1 MSSNEQGFYITLP
14 SESSGDVF
22 PENNPSEYTVRLPHW
37 IQLKGEWEIGLHSIN
52 YTPWN
57 IIQSLDEP
65 ISFMNG
71 SMSGGKEGKGGK
83 MRKHYFSVR
92 EYITDINESLKESH
106 IGKSLVDKS
115 NEIEFSYESNGKVT
129 VHLDGGYT
137 VRLRREQA
145 IVLGFMSFEDSS
157 ETYDIESAEES
168 GQYKA
173 NLYRETNILV
183 YCDIV
188 QPQIVGDRLIPLV
201 AIVPYQTTETSE
213 TFYAVENIHYIPVQ
227 TKTFQNIKVYLRS
240 STEEP
245 IPFEHGRAAITLH
258 LKPLNY
264 FD

>member
-1 MSSNEQGFYITLP
+1 MSSDEQGFYITLP
-14 SESSGDVF
+14 SQSSKELF
-22 PENNPSEYTVRLPHW
+22 PENNPSEYTVKLPRW
-37 IQLKGEWEIGLHSIN
+37 IQLKGEWEIGLHSIV

-57 IIQSLDEP
+57 IIQPLDEP

-71 SMSGGKEGKGGK
+71 GKKGKGGK
-83 MRKHYFSVR
+83 MRKHYSSVK
-92 EYITDINESLKESH
+92 EYIASINDSLKESH
-106 IGKSLVDKS
+106 VD
-115 NEIEFSYESNGKVT
+115 IEFFYESNGKVT
-129 VHLDGGYT
+129 VHLSPGYT

-145 IVLGFMSFEDSS
+145 IVLGFMTFEDSS
-157 ETYDIESAEES
+157 ETYDIENVEES

-173 NLYRETNILV
+173 NLYRETSILV

-201 AIVPYQTTETSE
+201 AIVPYQKTTETYE

-227 TKTFQNIKVYLRS
+227 TKTFQNIKVHLRS

-245 IPFEHGRAAITLH
+245 IPFEHGRAVITLH